1 MAQCATMR
9 TPAHFGPPSAQ
20 WLRPAGLRHAAIVIL
35 TATVLGFFFA
45 AQMYFSAASFHRPI
59 SWGQALY
66 WSFGE
71 WYEWALLAPVIFWAC
86 GRFRF
91 DRRSWPKSLA
101 VHLVSGVLLA
111 GIHAMMCASAAVLQG
126 WVTGKSILFTK
137 SLHGLLANRT
147 HYNLAVYAVIVCAW
161 HAWDYYRKFRER
173 EAQAIELSGRLAQA
187 QLQALRMQL
196 NPHFLF
202 NTLNAISSLMLKD
215 VGAANKM
222 ISRLGELLRLTL
234 EKSDR
239 QEVSLQQEIEFLHR
253 YLEIEQLRFGERL
266 RLKMQLDPLTL
277 EAAVPNLIL
286 QPLVENA
293 VRHAIEPQEAGGQIE
308 LRSVRNNGRLV
319 LQVSD
324 NGPGLTLERT
334 KEPPSERRE
343 RIGLNNTRER
353 LRKLY
358 GENQEFD
365 LTENAM
371 GGVTARLSIPFHLV
385 PARAPAT

>member
-1 MAQCATMR
+1 MR
-9 TPAHFGPPSAQ
+9 APAHFAPPTGQ
-20 WLRPAGLRHAAIVIL
+20 CHRFVRQRHGAIIFL

-45 AQMYFSAASFHRPI
+45 TQIYFSAASFHREI

-66 WSFGE
+66 WSFGD
-71 WYEWALLAPVIFWAC
+71 WYEWALLSPFIFWAC
-86 GRFRF
+86 RTFRF
-91 DRRSWPKSLA
+91 GRPSWPQSQV
-101 VHLVSGVLLA
+101 VHLLGGLLLSGL
-111 GIHAMMCASAAVLQG
+111 HATLCALAAVFQG
-126 WVTGKSILFTK
+126 WVTGKSIAFGS

-173 EAQAIELSGRLAQA
+173 EAQAVELAGLLARS

-202 NTLNAISSLMLKD
+202 NTLNAVSSLMLTD
-215 VGAANKM
+215 VVAANKM
-222 ISRLGELLRLTL
+222 ISRLGELLRLAL
-234 EKSDR
+234 DKSD
-239 QEVSLQQEIEFLHR
+239 QPEVPLQQEIEFLRR
-253 YLEIEQLRFGERL
+253 YLEIEQIRFGERL
-266 RLKMQLDPLTL
+266 RLKIEFDSSTL
-277 EAAVPNLIL
+277 EAAVPNFIL

-308 LRSVRNNGRLV
+308 LRSVRDNGHLV

-324 NGPGLTLERT
+324 DGPGLTSKPAEMSDETRL
-334 KEPPSERRE
+334 

-358 GENQEFD
+358 GEDQRFD
-365 LTENAM
+365 LTGNAR
-371 GGVTARLSIPFHLV
+371 GGVTARLSIPFRAIP
-385 PARAPAT
+385 PAAT